1 MSKLPSVLLVSLLL
15 SATVVKADSE
25 YPATDFQP
33 TIVYQDKDYKH
44 TEDSSDISK
53 SASKATAVGVVSKAD
68 SKYPAANFQPE
79 VLFED
84 TEYKH
89 TKDDVKPYSDSK
101 VTAASSAT
109 ESQSTSN
116 ESSSDSESGGDSS
129 LAIGLGILA
138 IAGFLFYKKN
148 AGTTGKPVKK
158 KARAKKATVAKK
170 SKKNKSA
177 SANQSAPSRSDGS
190 PASGVAK
197 YLENKVG
204 PEPSGVA
211 KYLEEN
217 TGANSGV
224 AKYVAQK
231 KVSAAR
237 ARVATVTGVEKYLK
251 NQG

>member
-1 MSKLPSVLLVSLLL
+1 VKISKLPSALLVSLLL
-15 SATVVKADSE
+15 SATVVAADSE

-44 TEDSSDISK
+44 SGGDSGTSK
-53 SASKATAVGVVSKAD
+53 SASKAKASGEVSAPD

-84 TEYKH
+84 SGYKH
-89 TKDDVKPYSDSK
+89 TKGEAKPYSSSK
-101 VTAASSAT
+101 LEVASST
-109 ESQSTSN
+109 ESQSQSTES
-116 ESSSDSESGGDSS
+116 ESSSESAEDTS
-129 LAIGLGILA
+129 LALGLGILA
-138 IAGFLFYKKN
+138 IAGFLFYKRS
-148 AGTTGKPVKK
+148 AGTSESNKPVKK
-158 KARAKKATVAKK
+158 KVRAKKAGKNNSATV
-170 SKKNKSA
+170 S
-177 SANQSAPSRSDGS
+177 SDGG

-217 TGANSGV
+217 TGAASGV

-231 KVSAAR
+231 KVSAR
-237 ARVATVTGVEKYLK
+237 TTRIATVTGVEKYLK
-251 NQG
+251 KQG

>member
-15 SATVVKADSE
+15 SATAVKADDK

-33 TIVYQDKDYKH
+33 KVLYQDLDYKH
-44 TEDSSDISK
+44 SDSGSGVSTSKRKISGK
-53 SASKATAVGVVSKAD
+53 VSTAD
-68 SKYPAANFQPE
+68 SNYPAANFQPE

-89 TKDDVKPYSDSK
+89 KKDKVKSY
-101 VTAASSAT
+101 SSANSETATMSSASDNNST
-109 ESQSTSN
+109 EPQ
-116 ESSSDSESGGDSS
+116 SSDEDSS
-129 LAIGLGILA
+129 LALGLGILA
-138 IAGFLFYKKN
+138 IAGFLFYRKSTSTDKPTNKK
-148 AGTTGKPVKK
+148 TRTKK
-158 KARAKKATVAKK
+158 TAVAKK
-170 SKKNKSA
+170 SRQNKPVSTT
-177 SANQSAPSRSDGS
+177 NSDGS

-204 PEPSGVA
+204 PEPSSVE

-217 TGANSGV
+217 ASIASGV

-231 KVSAAR
+231 KVSAR
-237 ARVATVTGVEKYLK
+237 TRVATVTGVEKYLK